1 MKRILLKLS
10 GEALAGDKHHGFD
23 EPTVTVVAKQVKQLV
38 DAGVQVGIVIG
49 GGNFWRG
56 RTSET
61 IDRTKADQI
70 GMLATVM
77 NCIYVSEIF
86 RSVGMMTSVL
96 TPFELGGRN
105 MAKKSMR
112 NQTIPKN
119 TRQTASNSVGKNK
132 KAKVRKLGIAAKILL
147 PASLVL
153 IITCGIIGLQS
164 YMSSKK
170 GMVNLGRKTSETVA
184 RAASTSVDRNTLKM
198 IVDGKAGST
207 LQQTFHQSLIG
218 LQSKYD
224 VTYIYALYKDGDKT
238 VYAGD
243 SAEEDPASPG
253 DEYKDDKK
261 LVAQAFSGKIA
272 TTPEITR
279 SEDGDLITTYFPVAD
294 TGGKVYAVIACDYDA
309 SGITQELRIN
319 EIRIVGVTLVM
330 LFISLLVMNL
340 IVRSISRNLKKVNDK
355 VYDLVHN
362 EGDLTQTLDIKTGD
376 ETELMADNIN
386 ELLAYMRGIM
396 RNISGSST
404 NLKSASGKIASSLN
418 DAQQDATDVSATME
432 EMAAAM
438 EETSANLHEIGDAVE
453 NIYEAIGQVA
463 TKSNDGKK
471 FSSDIRGRA
480 EVAGQEAEAQ
490 QADARRRVEEM
501 SQNVQSRIEA
511 SKAVEQ
517 INLLTENIIE
527 ITDQTNLLALNASI
541 EAARAGEQG
550 RGFAVVANEIGN
562 LAQNSAQAAAEI
574 QKVSKEVI
582 DAVEQLAAEA
592 QNMLHFMDETAMTGF
607 QRLVDIS
614 TEFQSTAENMND
626 MMQDI
631 SGITDELQNDINS
644 IKESTSAVNVAVEES
659 AQGVTNAAG
668 RSAHMVDSMREI
680 GDEANSSNDISLNL
694 SDEVGKFKL
703 D

>member
-1 MKRILLKLS
+1 
-10 GEALAGDKHHGFD
+10 
-23 EPTVTVVAKQVKQLV
+23 
-38 DAGVQVGIVIG
+38 
-49 GGNFWRG
+49 
-56 RTSET
+56 
-61 IDRTKADQI
+61 
-70 GMLATVM
+70 
-77 NCIYVSEIF
+77 
-86 RSVGMMTSVL
+86 
-96 TPFELGGRN
+96 

-132 KAKVRKLGIAAKILL
+132 KTKVRKLGIAAKILL
-147 PASLVL
+147 PATLVL
-153 IITCGIIGLQS
+153 IITCGIIGAQS
-164 YMSSKK
+164 YMSSRK

-184 RAASTSVDRNTLKM
+184 RAATSSVDCNTLKM
-198 IVDGKAGST
+198 IVDGKSGST

-243 SAEEDPASPG
+243 SAEEKPASPG

-279 SEDGDLITTYFPVAD
+279 SADGDLITTYFPVAD

-309 SGITQELRIN
+309 SGITHELRIN

-404 NLKSASGKIASSLN
+404 NLKSASGKIATSLN
-418 DAQQDATDVSATME
+418 DAQQDATDVSATMQ

>member
-1 MKRILLKLS
+1 
-10 GEALAGDKHHGFD
+10 
-23 EPTVTVVAKQVKQLV
+23 
-38 DAGVQVGIVIG
+38 
-49 GGNFWRG
+49 
-56 RTSET
+56 
-61 IDRTKADQI
+61 
-70 GMLATVM
+70 
-77 NCIYVSEIF
+77 
-86 RSVGMMTSVL
+86 
-96 TPFELGGRN
+96 

-132 KAKVRKLGIAAKILL
+132 KTKVRKLGIAAKILL
-147 PASLVL
+147 PATLVL
-153 IITCGIIGLQS
+153 IITCGIIGAQS
-164 YMSSKK
+164 YMSSRK

-184 RAASTSVDRNTLKM
+184 RAASTSVDCNTLKM
-198 IVDGKAGST
+198 IVDGKSGST

-253 DEYKDDKK
+253 DQYKDDKK

-279 SEDGDLITTYFPVAD
+279 SADGDLITTYFPVAD

-309 SGITQELRIN
+309 SGITHELRIN

-404 NLKSASGKIASSLN
+404 NLKSASGKIATSLN
-418 DAQQDATDVSATME
+418 DAQQDATDVSATMQ

>member
-1 MKRILLKLS
+1 
-10 GEALAGDKHHGFD
+10 
-23 EPTVTVVAKQVKQLV
+23 
-38 DAGVQVGIVIG
+38 
-49 GGNFWRG
+49 
-56 RTSET
+56 
-61 IDRTKADQI
+61 
-70 GMLATVM
+70 
-77 NCIYVSEIF
+77 
-86 RSVGMMTSVL
+86 
-96 TPFELGGRN
+96 

-132 KAKVRKLGIAAKILL
+132 KTKVRKLGIAAKILL

-153 IITCGIIGLQS
+153 IITCGIIGAQS
-164 YMSSKK
+164 YMSSRK

-184 RAASTSVDRNTLKM
+184 RAASTSVDCNTLKM
-198 IVDGKAGST
+198 IVDGKSGST

-243 SAEEDPASPG
+243 SAEEKPASPG

-279 SEDGDLITTYFPVAD
+279 SADGDLITTYFPVAD

-309 SGITQELRIN
+309 SGITHELRIN

-404 NLKSASGKIASSLN
+404 NLKSASGKIATSLN
-418 DAQQDATDVSATME
+418 DAQQDATDVSATMQ